1 LRTAQS
7 LWPTTNWRG
16 HLASGPS
23 PPPWGRR
30 PGGERERRIT
40 TGSAVDPLV
49 SRLFDRSG
57 GTARGRAGERSRLAR
72 ECPRAGGRYGR
83 LLGLALPARSRTSS
97 RASPR
102 RPLAPGPALSKP
114 QRRSPRQS
122 RSSPADQRA
131 CSPAGHGRTRA
142 TSDERRDHSLH
153 RAGSWKQKPA
163 TVGATLPKRTSSISS
178 AHEAKVQR
186 QALTF
191 IRRPLSL

>member
-114 QRRSPRQS
+114 QRRSPRGA
-122 RSSPADQRA
+122 RSESSTPGLDFH
-131 CSPAGHGRTRA
+131 P
-142 TSDERRDHSLH
+142 
-153 RAGSWKQKPA
+153 
-163 TVGATLPKRTSSISS
+163 SSIEPLTRRSIEFHS
-178 AHEAKVQR
+178 QR
-186 QALTF
+186 DKRDPSPRLTDA
-191 IRRPLSL
+191 RSWLETLR